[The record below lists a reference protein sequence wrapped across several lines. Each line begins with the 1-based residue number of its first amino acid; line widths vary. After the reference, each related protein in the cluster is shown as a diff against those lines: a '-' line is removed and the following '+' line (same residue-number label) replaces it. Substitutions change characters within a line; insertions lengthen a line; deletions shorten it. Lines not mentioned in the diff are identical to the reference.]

1 MTSVLLVDTIKNS
14 LDSADTVAFAGGIYA
29 PGSVIQVQNTE
40 LVTSGSQS
48 STSGSHAAISGL
60 SVNITP
66 KSSNSKIWIQVR
78 WCGEYGSNGA
88 WNSMWGITRNG
99 TLIGRTSTDGGVAG
113 VYGLAPPTTSYG
125 GANDNSSTMEAI
137 SYGYYDSPATTSQIT
152 YQATFMQ
159 NSTLTLYT
167 NRTVSGAGDEYG
179 TSSIT
184 VWEIA
189 Q

>member
-1 MTSVLLVDTIKNS
+1 MTSVILVDTIKNS

-40 LVTSGSQS
+40 LETSGSQS
-48 STSGSHAAISGL
+48 STSGSHAAVSGL

-66 KSSNSKIWIQVR
+66 KSSSSKIWIQVR
-78 WCGEYGSNGA
+78 WCGEYGANGA
-88 WNSMWGITRNG
+88 WNSMWSITRNG
-99 TLIGRTSTDGGVAG
+99 TLIGRTSTDAG
-113 VYGLAPPTTSYG
+113 SGAYGLAPPTTSYG
-125 GANDNSSTMEAI
+125 GGNDNSSTMEAV

-159 NSTLTLYT
+159 TSTLTLYT
-167 NRTVSGAGDEYG
+167 NRTVSGSADEYG

-184 VWEIA
+184 AWEIA